1 MPKSD
6 DGFAMSQISGGLGG
20 WLATAILSLALL
32 IALYCLAQVFFLE
45 MRGLK
50 GDLIALY
57 NFLLPGNCDRVR
69 SVGLKS

>member
-1 MPKSD
+1 M
-6 DGFAMSQISGGLGG
+6 
-20 WLATAILSLALL
+20 ATAILSLALL

-69 SVGLKS
+69 GVGLKL